1 VEDGAHI
8 LPNEQLHRRTGL
20 PGLRNRI
27 LERMSMQLVEEGW
40 GLDKWVGD
48 MGVTFGILIGKGI
61 LGRMSSIINGGSG
74 G

>member
-1 VEDGAHI
+1 
-8 LPNEQLHRRTGL
+8 
-20 PGLRNRI
+20 

-48 MGVTFGILIGKGI
+48 MGVTFRILIGKGI
-61 LGRMSSIINGGSG
+61 LERMSSIINGGSG